1 MVIFCADFLVE
12 KYVGNVIR
20 LSGYNNNREK
30 GVTVEVSGLLHKGIQ
45 FLEEKM
51 DLKNYLLQDEFI
63 VQCECGISLMDAKLK
78 MINAELGVR
87 CKRKVIHSFSSRI
100 KSYES
105 IALKLRRKGLEE
117 SIGAMEENIN
127 DLVGVRAVCTY
138 TDDLYRIA
146 EMLRAQKDL
155 RLIKEKD
162 YIKNP
167 KKSGY
172 RSMHLIF
179 WVPVSFQEDAQW
191 IKIEVQLR
199 TGAMDYWAGLDYQ
212 LQYKK
217 EHREAKNIGRELK
230 QYANAIEQIDSKVL
244 ELRKRIEAI

>member
-1 MVIFCADFLVE
+1 M
-12 KYVGNVIR
+12 
-20 LSGYNNNREK
+20 
-30 GVTVEVSGLLHKGIQ
+30 
-45 FLEEKM
+45 EEKM
-51 DLKNYLLQDEFI
+51 DLKNYLQQEEFI
-63 VQCECGISLMDAKLK
+63 VKCECGISLMDAKLQ
-78 MINAELGVR
+78 MINAELGMR
-87 CKRKVIHSFSSRI
+87 CKRKVIHSFSGRI
-100 KSYES
+100 KSYDS
-105 IALKLRRKGLEE
+105 IAAKLRRKGLDETVE
-117 SIGAMEENIN
+117 SMEQNLN

-138 TDDLYRIA
+138 TDDLYQIA
-146 EMLRAQKDL
+146 EMLCAQKDL

-162 YIKNP
+162 YIKAP

-179 WVPVSFQEDAQW
+179 WAPVSFREGTQW
-191 IKIEVQLR
+191 IKVEVQLR

-217 EHREAKNIGRELK
+217 ENREAKNIGIELK